1 MTTTPAAVRRL
12 RSVTS
17 TEPEVPVSDDCCLG
31 TSTILDDLARAGVI
45 QHETEDAMASSPA
58 LTVTTALLSH
68 GLELEQV
75 RQLVSTAE
83 LLAQQVCEG
92 LQATVADYGDEVAAE
107 CALNL
112 AKLLCADALTT
123 PGQTGRK
130 PAPARSALRLV
141 PRDS

>member
-1 MTTTPAAVRRL
+1 MTTTPDAVRRL
-12 RSVTS
+12 RPVTS
-17 TEPEVPVSDDCCLG
+17 TEPDVPESDGCHPG
-31 TSTILDDLARAGVI
+31 TPTVLDDLARAGVI

-75 RQLVSTAE
+75 RRLVSTAE

-123 PGQTGRK
+123 PRQTSQE

-141 PRDS
+141 PGDS